1 MLVGGVSALL
11 LQMLHPLAL
20 AGVWDHSNFR
30 DDMLGRF
37 RRTARFVS
45 ATTFAPR
52 EQALAE
58 IAKVNRIHVHIRG
71 MSEEGV
77 AYDATDPE
85 LLTWVHAAE
94 VSSFLRSF
102 MIYSGD
108 TLSDAEH
115 DRYFA
120 ETAEIATA
128 LGAANVPVTRR
139 EMEAYLSGMR
149 AHLLFDDRTRAVR
162 DAVRSAPA
170 PNMAA
175 SVMRWPYLKA
185 GFSILPSFAK
195 QIVRGKLSVRGSHCV
210 CCCQG
215 ERRSDPMVADEQR
228 GEAISSPGGSQ
239 CLAFLNSG
247 FQPDQLAFIA
257 PFDAVH
263 VEAPSTRFQEQLPS
277 SKAPRERGEQVFCK
291 AVKRCTPCLIDCDA
305 YPTKLLE
312 LGMGLGGHDL
322 DHPSILLFQKSLSRR
337 HDLSRL

>member
-195 QIVRGKLSVRGSHCV
+195 QMYEGSSRFEGAIASAAVRASAVPIRWSL
-210 CCCQG
+210 
-215 ERRSDPMVADEQR
+215 M
-228 GEAISSPGGSQ
+228 SS
-239 CLAFLNSG
+239 A
-247 FQPDQLAFIA
+247 A
-257 PFDAVH
+257 
-263 VEAPSTRFQEQLPS
+263 
-277 SKAPRERGEQVFCK
+277 
-291 AVKRCTPCLIDCDA
+291 KR
-305 YPTKLLE
+305 
-312 LGMGLGGHDL
+312 
-322 DHPSILLFQKSLSRR
+322 SRR
-337 HDLSRL
+337 RVAANA